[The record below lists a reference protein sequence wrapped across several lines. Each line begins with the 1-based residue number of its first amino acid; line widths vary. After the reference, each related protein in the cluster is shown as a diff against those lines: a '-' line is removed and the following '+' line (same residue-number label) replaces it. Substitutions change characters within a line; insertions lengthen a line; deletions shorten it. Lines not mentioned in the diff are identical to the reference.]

1 MKHLEDLLNVVVLS
15 DTVFDPAGGIMKL
28 RYINKLLLDN

>member
-15 DTVFDPAGGIMKL
+15 DTVFDPAGCLMKL
-28 RYINKLLLDN
+28 RDIYKLFLDS